1 MSVDTSQ
8 LKSFTERLKTL
19 AGTEKDQF
27 IADTCNEMGNRVLAK
42 TIKNTRERIYQKPE
56 PKHYKRTQNFLR
68 GWMMKPANKNGKGF
82 VCEVYNDVPYSV
94 YLEYGHRTKDHKGWV
109 EGKFMLTDA
118 TFDVIHQDNPELAEN
133 LKKYLREKINGGN
146 RD

>member
-8 LKSFTERLKTL
+8 LKSFSERLKTL
-19 AGTEKDQF
+19 TGTEKDQF
-27 IADTCNEMGNRVLAK
+27 IANTCNEMGNRVLDK
-42 TIKNTRERIYQKPE
+42 TKMYTRERIYQQPQSKYYE
-56 PKHYKRTQNFLR
+56 RTGDFMR
-68 GWMMKPANKNGKGF
+68 GWRLKPADKKGNGF

-94 YLEYGHRTKDHKGWV
+94 YLEYGHRTKNHKGWV
-109 EGKFMLTDA
+109 GGKFMLTDA
-118 TFDVIHQDNPELAEN
+118 TFDVIHQDNPELAKK